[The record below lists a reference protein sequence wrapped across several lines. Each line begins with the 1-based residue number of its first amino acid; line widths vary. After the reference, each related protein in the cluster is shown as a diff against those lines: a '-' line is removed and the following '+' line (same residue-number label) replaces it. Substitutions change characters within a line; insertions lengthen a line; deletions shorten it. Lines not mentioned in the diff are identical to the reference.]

1 MNGGYLLVN
10 GDDVLGK
17 IGWTCIHP
25 QGFTADPCNIK
36 EREPVFIFHP
46 KIELPPSNLSRS

>member
-17 IGWTCIHP
+17 VGWTCIHP